1 MKEFFIVLGVVLL
14 LLIIVILV
22 RALTFNDKIIT
33 KADKLEIKEKDD
45 VVKKLGELIRIKTIS
60 YEDKGKIDFTTF
72 QTYIDKVK
80 ELYPLVFSKCEFT
93 QTKEY
98 AIKLKLKGKSDKEP
112 TVLMAHY
119 DVVPVTDGWKHDP
132 FLGEVVD
139 GSIYGRGAFD
149 TKCTMVCALSALE
162 VALKDNYIPQ
172 NDLYLCFGS
181 NEEVYGDSQVKI
193 VEEMKKAGIKPA
205 LVLDEGGGIMNGAF
219 PGVNKDTALLA
230 VVEKGMVNVK
240 LTIESNGGH
249 SSTPRKNGPVVRLAK
264 AITKLEKNPMKPKY
278 TKAVLELLNVMGKN
292 CIFPLKIVFANMWLF
307 KGLVKVLFTKL
318 SADTRAL
325 VSTTFAFTMLNGGSQ
340 TNIIPNH
347 VEANINVRIAP
358 FDTLDDVIN
367 HIKKVID
374 DDSIQISTSNINKMY
389 NECSFTSKGY
399 NIIKDTTLETYEG
412 SVVAPFIMFGGTDG
426 RHYNEI
432 SDCVIRFSPIKVTNE
447 ERAGMHGLDE
457 SLSVASLEKCQEFY
471 QRLLTKI

>member
-1 MKEFFIVLGVVLL
+1 MKEFFIGLGIVLL
-14 LLIIVILV
+14 LIVLIILI
-22 RALTFNDKIIT
+22 RTFTFKDNT
-33 KADKLEIKEKDD
+33 NYQRETEEIKDRDD
-45 VVKKLGELIRIKTIS
+45 VVSKLGALIKIKTIS
-60 YEDKGKIDFTTF
+60 YEDKSKIDFTTF
-72 QTYIDKVK
+72 QEYIDKVK

-98 AIKLKLKGKSDKEP
+98 AIKLKLKGNSDKEP

-132 FLGEVVD
+132 FLGEVVN
-139 GSIYGRGAFD
+139 GSIYGRGSFD

-162 VALKDNYIPQ
+162 TALKNNYVPQ

-181 NEEVYGDSQVKI
+181 NEEVYGDSQIKI
-193 VEEMKKAGIKPA
+193 VEEMKKEGIKPA
-205 LVLDEGGGIMNGAF
+205 LVLDEGGGIMNNAF
-219 PGVNKDTALLA
+219 PGVSKDTAFLA

-240 LTIESNGGH
+240 LTLDSNGGH
-249 SSTPRKNGPVVRLAK
+249 SSTPRKNGPVVQLSR
-264 AITKLEKNPMKPKY
+264 AITRLEKHPMKPQY
-278 TKAVLELLNVMGKN
+278 TKTLVELLNVMGKN
-292 CIFPLKIVFANMWLF
+292 CAFPLKLVFANMWLF

-318 SADTRAL
+318 GADTRAL
-325 VSTTFAFTMLNGGSQ
+325 VSSTFAFTMLNGGNQ

-367 HIKKVID
+367 HIKKVIKND
-374 DDSIQISTSNINKMY
+374 NIKISTSNINKMY
-389 NECSFTSKGY
+389 KECSFTSKGY
-399 NIIKDTTLETYEG
+399 NIIKDTTIETYNDT
-412 SVVAPFIMFGGTDG
+412 VVAPFIMFGGTDG

>member
-1 MKEFFIVLGVVLL
+1 M
-14 LLIIVILV
+14 ILV
-22 RALTFNDKIIT
+22 IIILIRTFTFKDTTNYKRET
-33 KADKLEIKEKDD
+33 EEIKDKDD
-45 VVKKLGELIRIKTIS
+45 VVSKLGTLIKIKTVS
-60 YEDKGKIDFTTF
+60 YEDKSKIDFATF
-72 QTYIDKVK
+72 QEYINKVK

-139 GSIYGRGAFD
+139 GSIYGRGSFD

-162 VALKDNYIPQ
+162 VALKNNYVPQ

-181 NEEVYGDSQVKI
+181 NEEVYGDSQIKI
-193 VEEMKKAGIKPA
+193 VEEMKKEGIKPA
-205 LVLDEGGGIMNGAF
+205 LVLDEGGGIMNNAF
-219 PGVNKDTALLA
+219 PGVSKDTAFLA

-240 LTIESNGGH
+240 LTLDSNGGH
-249 SSTPRKNGPVVRLAK
+249 SSTPRKNGPVVQLSK
-264 AITKLEKNPMKPKY
+264 AIARLEKHPMKPQY
-278 TKAVLELLNVMGKN
+278 TKTLVELLNVMGKN
-292 CIFPLKIVFANMWLF
+292 CIFPLKLVFANMWLF

-318 SADTRAL
+318 GADTRAL
-325 VSTTFAFTMLNGGSQ
+325 VASTFAFTMLNGGNQ

-358 FDTLDDVIN
+358 FDTLDDVVN
-367 HIKKVID
+367 HIKKVIKND
-374 DDSIQISTSNINKMY
+374 NIKISTSNINKMY
-389 NECSFTSKGY
+389 KECSFTSKGY
-399 NIIKDTTLETYEG
+399 NIIKDTTIETYEDT
-412 SVVAPFIMFGGTDG
+412 VVAPFIMFGGTDG